1 MTLLGLQGKLDR
13 EIKAR
18 VRYAFDAEPDYDN
31 VLTIVPSKGEVID
44 PPERGLC
51 SKSGRS
57 APTSCIRTCEVTGGK
72 VLRHLLVESA
82 VSGRLALPEFT
93 TTCAMSRKRVLNDEV
108 EPSSVT
114 GGK

>member
-1 MTLLGLQGKLDR
+1 MTLVGLQGKLDR
-13 EIKAR
+13 EIEAR

-44 PPERGLC
+44 PPERGPC

-82 VSGRLALPEFT
+82 VSGRLAFGIHDDPCDE
-93 TTCAMSRKRVLNDEV
+93 RKASAERRSGALVGN
-108 EPSSVT
+108 
-114 GGK
+114 G